1 MIELKPVIKQHID
14 VDIVM
19 SNGKDINEVIEE
31 ICNECHAGLETSS
44 FRRQTFEHDDYDK
57 KDLINDYNELLE
69 ILEGKFCYILD
80 LLED

>member
-19 SNGKDINEVIEE
+19 SNGKDINEVIKE
-31 ICNECHAGLETSS
+31 ICYECHAGLETSS
-44 FRRQTFEHDDYDK
+44 FCRQNFEHDDYDK
-57 KDLINDYNELLE
+57 KDIINDYNELLE
-69 ILEGKFCYILD
+69 MLDGKFCHILD